1 MYLIKNAE
9 VYAPTYLGKRD
20 ILVIHDK
27 VVQVS
32 EHIDAGLEGLEVV
45 DAAGKIA
52 VPGFLDPHVHLIGGG
67 GEGGFH
73 TRTPEFQITDAFRGG
88 VTTVVGVLGTD
99 GYTKTVESLLAKTK
113 ELNTLGLTAYC
124 LTGSYHCPSPTIT
137 GDVGKDIICIQEILG
152 CKLAISDHR
161 ASFPTTDEIRRLAA
175 DVRLASLVAGK
186 PGVLHIHVGAL
197 PTVID
202 QVFELVEKDHIPVK
216 HFRPTHMG
224 RHQEAVVKLTRLG
237 GYADI
242 TAKPGGFG
250 FFPALAKEADS
261 RRLTISSD
269 GNGSMPR
276 WNADRSSIVGITMG
290 RVTNLHAVM
299 RELVGSGAMAL
310 EEFLPF
316 VTRNTAESLD
326 LFPRK
331 GSIAAGS
338 DADIVLLDQDYAVS
352 STMCLGRWMLREG
365 EMLFESVYGEE

>member
-1 MYLIKNAE
+1 MYLIKNAD
-9 VYAPTYLGKRD
+9 VYAPEHLGRRD

-27 VVQVS
+27 IVQVA
-32 EHIDAGLEGLEVV
+32 EHIDVSLEGLEVV
-45 DAAGKIA
+45 DAAGRIA

-73 TRTPEFQITDAFRGG
+73 TRTPEFQITDAIRGG
-88 VTTVVGVLGTD
+88 VTTLVGVLGTD

-137 GDVGKDIICIQEILG
+137 GDVGKDIVCIQEIIG
-152 CKLAISDHR
+152 CKLAVSDHR
-161 ASFPTTDEIRRLAA
+161 ASFPTTEEIRRLAA
-175 DVRLASLVAGK
+175 DVRLASLVSGK

-197 PTVID
+197 PSAID
-202 QVFELVEKDHIPVK
+202 QIFDLVENEHIPVK

-224 RHQEAVVKLTRLG
+224 RHREAAVRLTKLG

-250 FFPALAKEADS
+250 FFPDLAGEADP

-276 WNADRSSIVGITMG
+276 WNADRSAIEGITMG
-290 RVTNLHAVM
+290 RVTSLSEVM
-299 RELVGSGAMAL
+299 RELVRGGAMTL

-331 GSIAAGS
+331 GAIAPGA
-338 DADIVLLDQDYAVS
+338 DADLLLLDGALGVS
-352 STMCLGRWMLREG
+352 STMALGRWMLRDG
-365 EMLFESVYGEE
+365 EMRFEPVYKD